1 MNKILLNIC
10 FYIIFFGPTFAQE
23 IKSPLLVKKLVGNF
37 IYFKADELGN
47 VYVLTSSGQLKKY
60 NNNLDSMGVFNDVRN
75 YGVLHYISSGNALRT
90 VLFFKQYRTILLL
103 DRMMQVVNKLDLRK
117 SLLFQVQAIAQSYD
131 NNIWIFDEQESK
143 LKKLS
148 ESGKLIFESADL
160 RIVFDEA
167 IQPSQIFDSGGFV
180 YLYDK
185 LKGLYIFDYYGAFKS
200 KVSLLGW
207 SNPQL
212 VGNSIIG
219 IKDEKIMSYKLNSLD
234 ISESNLSVLL
244 KSAKQLYFSVTGFMA
259 LEEDGI
265 YSYGWGK

>member
-47 VYVLTSSGQLKKY
+47 VYALTSAGQLKKY

-160 RIVFDEA
+160 RIVFAEA

-180 YLYDK
+180 YLYDE

-207 SNPQL
+207 SNPRL

-219 IKDEKIMSYKLNSLD
+219 IKDEKIMSYRLNSLD
-234 ISESNLSVLL
+234 ISESNLPVLL
-244 KSAKQLYFSVTGFMA
+244 KNVKQLHFSATGCMA